1 MIKFLCESPIA
12 YESDD
17 HKFPWGTR
25 TSNAKSE
32 YFKFK
37 LLRLFDESVDWSLLD
52 LGCSAGGFVE
62 SLHEDGV
69 AAFGIEGSDYNRI
82 NHRGSWAKLDN
93 IRLFTG
99 DITKTY
105 HFELSGSKLT
115 FDVIT
120 AWDVLEHIPAELLP
134 TLCDVMKN
142 NLRED
147 GIVILSIATI
157 PDVVNGIDL
166 HKTVMPKD
174 KWVSFFEENGLTRCE
189 EIEKYLAGH
198 SARGKR
204 TDERTGFNIVLQ
216 TQKNTRAKVPNQG
229 KFEKLLNHF
238 VGSKLHSYIRR
249 LLST

>member
-1 MIKFLCESPIA
+1 
-12 YESDD
+12 
-17 HKFPWGTR
+17 
-25 TSNAKSE
+25 
-32 YFKFK
+32 
-37 LLRLFDESVDWSLLD
+37 
-52 LGCSAGGFVE
+52 
-62 SLHEDGV
+62 
-69 AAFGIEGSDYNRI
+69 
-82 NHRGSWAKLDN
+82 
-93 IRLFTG
+93 
-99 DITKTY
+99 
-105 HFELSGSKLT
+105 
-115 FDVIT
+115 
-120 AWDVLEHIPAELLP
+120 
-134 TLCDVMKN
+134 MKN